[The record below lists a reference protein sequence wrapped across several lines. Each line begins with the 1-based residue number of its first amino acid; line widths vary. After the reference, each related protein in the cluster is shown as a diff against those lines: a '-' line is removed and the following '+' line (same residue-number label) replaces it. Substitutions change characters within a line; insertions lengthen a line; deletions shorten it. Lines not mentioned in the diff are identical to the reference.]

1 MSLPSNVRG
10 RGFLVRV
17 WRVFPNLFLLDAGDM
32 QYVLSGQ
39 QQSSGAADDVKVCI
53 IIFCGS
59 KAPSKEL
66 KATQCHLLRLRKE
79 DHAVTRPAL
88 FGNINLMLRNSMFS
102 ALFDKHADQLQ
113 ADMEH
118 TVERISSLMQDELTH
133 AMERVDHIMRDS
145 RCWQVGLIGL
155 LFLFL
160 FKSRKRPLVT
170 KLLCLSFEIFNVLQF
185 WTFNFVIL
193 LLFIFRTKR

>member
-1 MSLPSNVRG
+1 M
-10 RGFLVRV
+10 
-17 WRVFPNLFLLDAGDM
+17 FPNLFLLDAGDM

-66 KATQCHLLRLRKE
+66 KATRCHLLRLRKE

-88 FGNINLMLRNSMFS
+88 FGNINRMLRNSMFS

-145 RCWQVGLIGL
+145 RC
-155 LFLFL
+155 
-160 FKSRKRPLVT
+160 
-170 KLLCLSFEIFNVLQF
+170 
-185 WTFNFVIL
+185 
-193 LLFIFRTKR
+193 